1 MGSSGEGAMNHHV
14 LHTFSS
20 VLAWSYLVR
29 HGFTSAYEGRASL
42 ALDLALVLL
51 GGLLAFLLFSGT
63 GE

>member
-1 MGSSGEGAMNHHV
+1 MNHHV

-20 VLAWSYLVR
+20 ILAWSYLVR

-42 ALDLALVLL
+42 ILDLALVLL
-51 GGLLAFLLFSGT
+51 GGIVAFLLFPGP